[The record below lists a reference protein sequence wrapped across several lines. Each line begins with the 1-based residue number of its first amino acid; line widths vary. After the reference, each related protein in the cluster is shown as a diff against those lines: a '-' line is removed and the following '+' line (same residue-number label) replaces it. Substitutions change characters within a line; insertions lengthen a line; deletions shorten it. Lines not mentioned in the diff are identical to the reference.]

1 MPARLMT
8 ALLVLLAAAV
18 AWALLRRYA
27 LGFLAQR
34 PRDYAGTAPAFDL
47 GRHLAGPMRCEGV
60 IYGPTGR
67 VSTRFVAEMTGAWD
81 ETGGRL
87 AESFRYASGGVQQ
100 REWRITPG
108 AGGRFTAR
116 AEDVQG
122 EATGET
128 CGATAVMRYRLRLPR
143 EAGGWLLHV
152 TDWLYL
158 TEDGVILNRSQ
169 FRLYGLPVGEL
180 VACIRP
186 AGA

>member
-1 MPARLMT
+1 MT
-8 ALLVLLAAAV
+8 AFLVLAAALAAV
-18 AWALLRRYA
+18 LLLRRIA
-27 LGFLAQR
+27 FGFRAQR
-34 PRDYAGTAPAFDL
+34 PRDYAGTTPAFDL
-47 GRHLAGPMRCEGV
+47 RRHLSGPMRCEGV

-67 VSTRFVAEMTGAWD
+67 VSTRFVAEMNGAWD

-87 AESFRYASGGVQQ
+87 AESFRYASGRVQQ

-116 AEDVQG
+116 AGDIEG
-122 EATGET
+122 EATGEI
-128 CGATAVMRYRLRLPR
+128 CGATALMRYRLRLPR
-143 EAGGWLLHV
+143 EAGGWLIDV

-180 VACIRP
+180 VASMRP
-186 AGA
+186 IGA

>member
-1 MPARLMT
+1 MT
-8 ALLVLLAAAV
+8 ALLLAAAV
-18 AWALLRRYA
+18 VAVLLLRRYA
-27 LGFLAQR
+27 VGFLAQR
-34 PRDYAGTAPAFDL
+34 PRDYADTAPAFDL
-47 GRHLAGPMRCEGV
+47 RRHLSGPMRCEGV

-87 AESFRYASGGVQQ
+87 AESFRYASGQVQQ

-116 AEDVQG
+116 AEDVKG
-122 EATGET
+122 EATGEVS
-128 CGATAVMRYRLRLPR
+128 GATALMRYRLRLPR
-143 EAGGWLLHV
+143 ESGGWLLDV

-180 VACIRP
+180 VASMRP
-186 AGA
+186 TGA